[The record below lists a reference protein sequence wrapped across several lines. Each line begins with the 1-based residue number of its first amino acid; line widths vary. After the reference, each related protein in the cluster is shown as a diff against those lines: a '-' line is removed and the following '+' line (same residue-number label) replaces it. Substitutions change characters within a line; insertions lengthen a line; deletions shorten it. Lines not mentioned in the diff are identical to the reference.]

1 MRSSEDFWDSNA
13 KKYAKSPIKNMAAY
27 EKTLERVRT
36 YLSEG
41 DTVLEVGC
49 GTGSTALLLAGN
61 VKQIT
66 GVDISSNMV
75 GIASGKAR
83 DQRVENVSFVH
94 GTAFDDTLQKGSFD
108 VVMAFSFLHL
118 QEDMPGTIRRIRE
131 LLKPGGL
138 FISKTV
144 CLREKTRLL
153 GVLIYL
159 MQKVG
164 YAPFVESLSY
174 GAIDEAIA
182 AEGFEIIETG
192 IYPPPARFVVAKKA

>member
-36 YLSEG
+36 YLSES
-41 DTVLEVGC
+41 DNVLEVGC

-75 GIASGKAR
+75 GIAKGKAR
-83 DQRVENVSFVH
+83 DQQVDNVSFVH
-94 GTAFDDTLQKGSFD
+94 GTVFDGTLQAGSFD

-118 QEDMPGTIRRIRE
+118 QEDMQGTIRRIRE

-164 YAPFVESLSY
+164 YAPFVETLSY
-174 GAIDEAIA
+174 ADIDDAIA
-182 AEGFEIIETG
+182 KQGFEIIETG
-192 IYPPPARFVVAKKA
+192 IYPPPARFVVAKKT